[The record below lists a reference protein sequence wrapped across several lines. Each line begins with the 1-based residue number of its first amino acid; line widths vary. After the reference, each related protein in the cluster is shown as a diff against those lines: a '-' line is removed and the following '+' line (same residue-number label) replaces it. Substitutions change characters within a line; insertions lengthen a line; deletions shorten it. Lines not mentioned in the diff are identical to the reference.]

1 MAQSFQTNLINVASS
16 YINVL
21 KLPITATSLKRSLE
35 ENAFYPSLYSLSNT
49 FDRFQIPHTA
59 FTIDK
64 ENFEKLPPPVYN
76 LAKEPIYR

>member
-1 MAQSFQTNLINVASS
+1 MAQSFHTNLINVASS

-21 KLPITATSLKRSLE
+21 KLPITITSLRRSLE
-35 ENAFYPSLYSLSNT
+35 ENPFYPSLYSLSNT

-64 ENFEKLPPPVYN
+64 ENFEKLPPPVYS
-76 LAKEPIYR
+76 LVEKPINR